1 MPFSLFCS
9 MHRRKKIIDSMMS
22 KDEGKKKQGEVLLNN
37 YKRQLAERM
46 AREKQMNS
54 SSMKDNT
61 SSKMDS
67 FMNKRIAEFESN
79 EVPDP
84 EVLKAILYKKSSVER

>member
-1 MPFSLFCS
+1 

-67 FMNKRIAEFESN
+67 FMNKRIAEFESSDI
-79 EVPDP
+79 PDP
-84 EVLKAILYKKSSVER
+84 EVLRAILHKRGAVYKWS